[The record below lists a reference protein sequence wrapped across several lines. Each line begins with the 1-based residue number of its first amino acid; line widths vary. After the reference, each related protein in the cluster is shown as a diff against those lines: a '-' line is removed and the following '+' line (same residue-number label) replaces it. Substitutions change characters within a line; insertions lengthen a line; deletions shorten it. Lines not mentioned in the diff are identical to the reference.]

1 METRANHVWVGV
13 VTLLLMLGA
22 AAFFIWLARLGET
35 NRQEYDIFFEQSVGG
50 VAEGSVVTY
59 NGVPVGE
66 VTDISIWEEDPE
78 FVKVRIRLN
87 KETPIHVGTQA
98 TVSASFTGNSN
109 ISLSGGRSSLPMIDC
124 ETTECVEEG
133 VPVIPPAP
141 GAIGEILASAP
152 LLLQRLAT
160 LTDRLTRVLD
170 DDNQN
175 SIAGILRNTDAISSE
190 LAATSP
196 EVRDTLIELQGTLNQ
211 STQTLAAFET
221 TLEQVNATV
230 ERDGRTLTADLQQT
244 LASAR
249 DAAAALEA
257 SLANVEPLTQQLS
270 RETLPA
276 ASATMEDLRV
286 TSETLRNLTER
297 LETQGAGSLLSSPP
311 LPDYEP

>member
-1 METRANHVWVGV
+1 METRANHIWVGA
-13 VTLLLMLGA
+13 VTLVLLA
-22 AAFFIWLARLGET
+22 AAAFFFIWLARLGES

-59 NGVPVGE
+59 NGVPLGE
-66 VTDISIWEEDPE
+66 VIDISIWEKDPE

-87 KETPIHVGTQA
+87 KETPIHVGTEA
-98 TVSASFTGNSN
+98 TVSASFTGVSN
-109 ISLSGGRSSLPMIDC
+109 ISLSGGRSNLPLISCDTTAC
-124 ETTECVEEG
+124 EEEG
-133 VPVIPPAP
+133 IPVIPPAP

-175 SIAGILRNTDAISSE
+175 SIAGILRNTDTISAE
-190 LAATSP
+190 LASTSP
-196 EVRDTLIELQGTLNQ
+196 EVRDTLIALQGTLNQ

-221 TLEQVNATV
+221 TLAEVNTMV
-230 ERDGRTLTADLQQT
+230 ERDGATLTADLQQT

-249 DAAAALEA
+249 EAAGALEA

-270 RETLPA
+270 QETLPA
-276 ASATMEDLRV
+276 ATATMEDLRV

-297 LETQGAGSLLSSPP
+297 LETQGAGSLLGGPP